1 MRGPTPRSSLHAVS
15 TTTLAPHAGR
25 AHRPRDHVD
34 ATKVGN
40 VLVTLSAV
48 EPRPDTQP
56 ELTWVS
62 HAWRYALCLV
72 FSAAVWQTVAAAEW
86 RDHRLL
92 FTVEVVLG
100 VGDQLEVGDTTLVL
114 EVAEASG

>member
-1 MRGPTPRSSLHAVS
+1 ML
-15 TTTLAPHAGR
+15 
-25 AHRPRDHVD
+25 

-40 VLVTLSAV
+40 RLVTLSAV

-62 HAWRYALCLV
+62 HAWRYGLCVV
-72 FSAAVWQTVAAAEW
+72 FSAAVWQTAAAAEW

-92 FTVEVVLG
+92 FTVDVVLG
-100 VGDQLEVGDTTLVL
+100 VAAFVLVYFRRRAPKRVALVIAAMSAFSVLAAGPATLAAV
-114 EVAEASG
+114 